1 MALRVLRCDGR
12 VPRKSRY
19 SRSGKP
25 PLPDQCSR
33 GRDRGFPEERSGLF
47 SHPSSLTG
55 SRQGNAGKNVRD
67 NGSPRGSP
75 RAPTNVRGGATGG
88 FQRSNWDAP
97 AGIMG
102 RAVQKCPDA
111 RRPKSRAAGRTLS
124 YVERSGMRATQQTP
138 FFNSLLIV
146 RVCSLPGTSTASA
159 ASTPPGSPSAPSP
172 AGAGPSRCWACGCRC
187 PGIPCRRSPPRASR

>member
-1 MALRVLRCDGR
+1 MALRALRCDGR

-111 RRPKSRAAGRTLS
+111 RRPKSRTASRTLS

-138 FFNSLLIV
+138 FQQPVDCQSLFSSKNEYSV
-146 RVCSLPGTSTASA
+146 RRIDSSRLTF
-159 ASTPPGSPSAPSP
+159 GSQ
-172 AGAGPSRCWACGCRC
+172 PSR
-187 PGIPCRRSPPRASR
+187 RRAFSMLGLRV